1 MRMGRANALVF
12 EVTAMLLD
20 IDYIL
25 LGMPGIAL
33 SLWAQ
38 WRIVSACSAAS
49 RLPAASGL
57 TGAEAAQRLMQASGV
72 DPVEITPA
80 ASQLSNH
87 YDPSRKVLRLSRRVH
102 AGRSLAALGI
112 AAHEAG
118 HAIQHASR
126 YPGLIVRNAV
136 VPMANLGSIA
146 CWLLILAGLF
156 LGMFRL
162 IIWGLA
168 LFSLIVVLQL
178 INVPIEFDAS
188 RRARQTLLA
197 TGLMTQE
204 EDAVVGR
211 VMNAAAWTYVA
222 AVFTSVMSPLC
233 GLFPFRLLFE
243 FGEHLPTPPNKG
255 KGTGISRGPT
265 RIDADQKES

>member
-1 MRMGRANALVF
+1 
-12 EVTAMLLD
+12 MLLD

-49 RLPAASGL
+49 RLPASSGL
-57 TGAEAAQRLMQASGV
+57 TGSEAARRLMQASGV
-72 DPVEITPA
+72 GPVEITPA
-80 ASQLSNH
+80 SGQLSNH
-87 YDPSRKVLRLSRRVH
+87 YDPSRKVLRLSQSVC
-102 AGRSLAALGI
+102 AGRSLASLGV

-118 HAIQHASR
+118 HAIQQASW
-126 YPGLIVRNAV
+126 YPGLIVRDAI
-136 VPMANLGSIA
+136 VPIANLGSIA
-146 CWLLILAGLF
+146 FWLLILAGLF

-168 LFSLIVVLQL
+168 LFSLIAVLQL

-197 TGLMTQE
+197 TGLVTQE
-204 EDAVVGR
+204 EGAVVGR

-222 AVFTSVMSPLC
+222 AILTSVMSPLC

-243 FGEHLPTPPNKG
+243 FGEGLPNPPNEERKQ
-255 KGTGISRGPT
+255 IQVEGPGV
-265 RIDADQKES
+265 

>member
-1 MRMGRANALVF
+1 MRLSRANTLVL
-12 EVTAMLLD
+12 EVTAVLLD

-25 LGMPGIAL
+25 LGMPGIAF

-57 TGAEAAQRLMQASGV
+57 TGAEAAQHMMKANGG
-72 DPVEITPA
+72 DPVKITPA
-80 ASQLSNH
+80 SGQLSNY
-87 YDPSRKVLRLSRRVH
+87 YDPSHKVLRLSRSVH
-102 AGRSLAALGI
+102 AGRSLAALGV

-126 YPGLIVRNAV
+126 YPGLIVRGAI

-146 CWLLILAGLF
+146 FWLLILAGLS

-168 LFSLIVVLQL
+168 LFSLTVVLQL
-178 INVPIEFDAS
+178 INVPIELDAS
-188 RRARQTLLA
+188 RRARRTLLA

-204 EDAVVGR
+204 EDPVVNR
-211 VMNAAAWTYVA
+211 VLNAAAWTYVA
-222 AVFTSVMSPLC
+222 AVFTSVISPLL
-233 GLFPFRLLFE
+233 G
-243 FGEHLPTPPNKG
+243 
-255 KGTGISRGPT
+255 RGSERTVRKTWPG
-265 RIDADQKES
+265 A

>member
-1 MRMGRANALVF
+1 
-12 EVTAMLLD
+12 MLLD

-49 RLPAASGL
+49 RLPALSGL
-57 TGAEAAQRLMQASGV
+57 TGSEAAQRLMQASGV
-72 DPVEITPA
+72 GPVEITPA
-80 ASQLSNH
+80 AGQLSNH
-87 YDPSRKVLRLSRRVH
+87 YDPSRKVLRLSRSVY

-126 YPGLIVRNAV
+126 YPGLILRGAI
-136 VPMANLGSIA
+136 VPMANLVSIA
-146 CWLLILAGLF
+146 FWILILAGLL

-168 LFSLIVVLQL
+168 LFSLTVVLQL
-178 INVPIEFDAS
+178 INLPIEFDAS

-197 TGLMTQE
+197 TGLVTQE
-204 EDAVVGR
+204 EGAVVGR

-222 AVFTSVMSPLC
+222 AILTSVMSSLC
-233 GLFPFRLLFE
+233 GLFPFRLIFE
-243 FGEHLPTPPNKG
+243 FGAGLPNPPNSEKAI
-255 KGTGISRGPT
+255 K
-265 RIDADQKES
+265 